1 MNILKWNIIVLIL
14 NTQFCNCN
22 ITSNNTKYPDI
33 NLNNYNG
40 NLNLHHTIRNS
51 EFGLLILHTNDM
63 HSRILETTSSSSP
76 FCKAEICYG
85 GFARLK
91 LVSER
96 IRKMYEKR
104 NWSVLFLNAG
114 DNFQGSPFYNI
125 HKWRTLSDL
134 IPDLGFDVMS
144 LGNHEFD
151 DGVEFLV
158 DYVLSIK
165 SVTTVGCNLDIS
177 KHKLEKKIILNRSK
191 IFTLQGRKVG
201 VVGYLTPDTK
211 STGQTGNVTFR
222 NEIDCL
228 KIEVAHLK
236 AKNVEIIIALGHSG
250 YDMDKKIAAEV
261 EGIDLVV
268 GGHSHTFLWK
278 GDGAPDK
285 ERINGDYPTW
295 VERISNETG
304 IKKVI
309 RVPVVQAYAYTKY
322 LGFLK
327 MIFSKSSEVHD
338 VSKSQLHLRS
348 AIGNPILLSSD
359 IYSEDL
365 AMKEKILKWKIEVD
379 KQCNKQVGRTAVPL
393 EGDGSICRNRECRL
407 GNVISDA
414 FIYHGV
420 QYNPHNE
427 ETLIS
432 FVHSGSIR
440 SNINPPDGK
449 IIYGD
454 LLSALPFSNKLIL
467 VKIKGK
473 FLYEIFEHSISG
485 IENNLGRFLQV
496 SGLKV
501 KYDVKKPVGHRVKS
515 INIVCKECPPDQY
528 KPVIHTE
535 EYEVVTV
542 DNILNGKDDF
552 TILKNN
558 HYILV
563 KYEVTDF
570 EAVLNYLK
578 ANSPVSPKIQGRIE
592 FVNEHY

>member
-304 IKKVI
+304 IKK
-309 RVPVVQAYAYTKY
+309 
-322 LGFLK
+322 
-327 MIFSKSSEVHD
+327 
-338 VSKSQLHLRS
+338 
-348 AIGNPILLSSD
+348 
-359 IYSEDL
+359 
-365 AMKEKILKWKIEVD
+365 
-379 KQCNKQVGRTAVPL
+379 
-393 EGDGSICRNRECRL
+393 
-407 GNVISDA
+407 
-414 FIYHGV
+414 GV